1 MQTFFVSVFAVSSVF
16 TLILSAFRLYLEWKR
31 MKDKAWETSV
41 RLMASDPDSRV
52 RADDFADLYTALC
65 YLEKHPDCLSDYRT
79 LHDAVQD
86 ARSLKT
92 K

>member
-1 MQTFFVSVFAVSSVF
+1 MQTFFVAVFAVSSVF

-41 RLMASDPDSRV
+41 RLMASDPDAKL
-52 RADDFADLYTALC
+52 RADDFADLFTFLR
-65 YLEKHPDCLSDYRT
+65 YLEKHPDCLSEYRT
-79 LHDAVQD
+79 LLDAVQD
-86 ARSLKT
+86 DRSSKT